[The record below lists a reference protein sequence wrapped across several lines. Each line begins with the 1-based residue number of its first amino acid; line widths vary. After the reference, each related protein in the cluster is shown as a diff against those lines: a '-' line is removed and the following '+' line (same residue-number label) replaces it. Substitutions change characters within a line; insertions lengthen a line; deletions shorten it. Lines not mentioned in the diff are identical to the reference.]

1 MNTTLRLLI
10 IEDSEEETLRI
21 VRELERGG
29 YDVVFERVDTPEA
42 MTVALT
48 SKIWDVIITGYS
60 MPRFNG
66 LEALRLLRE
75 KGSLQ
80 PFILISGK
88 IGENAVA
95 EALKSGADDYVNRD
109 NLAQLVPAVQRVVR
123 EAIRRKEHLQADNEL
138 RQSERLHRQLI
149 ETALEGV
156 WLLDSEWNTTF
167 LNKRVAEM
175 LGCTIQ
181 ELMGRPVFDFMYE
194 DDLENAN
201 IHYERRKQGIAE
213 IFDFRFRRKDGSEL
227 WTLISTTPIF
237 DDSGKFAGSLAM
249 LTDIT
254 DRKHA
259 EKEREET
266 EAKYQILAEES
277 LLGVY
282 IIQDRKFVYVNPR
295 FAEMTGYTREELI
308 GKMSPLDIT
317 APESRNMVE
326 ENLRRRLTGEV
337 KSIHYILKSVRKDG
351 STFDMEVIGSRAVY
365 MEKPAILGSVLDITE
380 RKRAEEALEEERNLF
395 VAGPTV
401 VFKWRNEEGW
411 PVEYISPNVK
421 SQFGYT
427 PEDLTSGIISYSSLI
442 HPDDLFRVAMEVMS
456 HSRSGVPYFEQE
468 YRILRSDGEYR
479 WIHDFTMVVRDSSG
493 NITHYHGYVVDM
505 TDRKHAEEELKE
517 AEAKYRILAE
527 ESLVGVYIIQDGK
540 FVYLNPRFAEML
552 GYTREE
558 LVDKVSPVDIVAPE
572 DRATAAENI
581 RRRMAGE
588 IESVHYTLKWLRKD
602 GTTVDG
608 EVIGTLAAY
617 RGKPAIIGLFIDIT
631 ERIRAEERHLE
642 LENQQR
648 QFYRQTILSATGGK
662 LIISEPYEISELDRY
677 VTKTYPLRVPADLET
692 IRIEARNK
700 AIAYGMPESRA
711 GNFALCV
718 GEAATNALKHAGG
731 GEVALIHRDDRILA
745 RVSDHGHGMD
755 ALVLPLV
762 TLERG
767 YSTTKSLG
775 MGYAIILSIA
785 DHVFLNTGPLGT
797 KVVIE
802 MDINPRPPVSLIE
815 TLPDTW

>member
-1 MNTTLRLLI
+1 MNTTLHLLI
-10 IEDSEEETLRI
+10 IEDSEEEALRI

-29 YDVVFERVDTPEA
+29 YSVVFERVDTPEVMSA
-42 MTVALT
+42 ALVNRF
-48 SKIWDVIITGYS
+48 WDVIVAGYK

-66 LEALRLLRE
+66 LEALKLLRK
-75 KGSLQ
+75 KGFHQ

-88 IGENAVA
+88 IGEDAVA
-95 EALKSGADDYVNRD
+95 EALKSGADDYINRD
-109 NLAQLVPAVQRVVR
+109 NLAQLAPTVQRVINEAMRR
-123 EAIRRKEHLQADNEL
+123 EEHLQADNEL
-138 RQSERLHRQLI
+138 RQSERLHRQII

-156 WLLDSEWNTTF
+156 WLLDSNWKTAF

-175 LGCTIQ
+175 LGYTMQ
-181 ELMGRPVFDFMYE
+181 ELMDYTVFDFVYE
-194 DDLENAN
+194 ADLENAKN
-201 IHYERRKQGIAE
+201 YYERRKQGIAE
-213 IFDFRFRRKDGSEL
+213 VFDFRFRRKDGSEL
-227 WTLISTTPIF
+227 WTLISTTPVF
-237 DDSGKFAGSLAM
+237 DDSGNFAGSLAM

-259 EKEREET
+259 EKEREEA
-266 EAKYQILAEES
+266 EVKYQILAEES

-295 FAEMTGYTREELI
+295 LAEMTGYTREELT
-308 GKMSPLDIT
+308 GKMSPLDIAT
-317 APESRNMVE
+317 PESRKLVE
-326 ENLRRRLTGEV
+326 ENLQQRLAGAA
-337 KSIHYILKSVRKDG
+337 KSIHYSLKAIRKDG
-351 STFDMEVIGSRAVY
+351 SRFDMEVIGSRAMY
-365 MEKPAILGSVLDITE
+365 MGKPAILGSVLDITE
-380 RKRAEEALEEERNLF
+380 RKQAEEALDEERKLF
-395 VAGPTV
+395 AAGPTV
-401 VFKWRNEEGW
+401 VFKWRNAEGW
-411 PVEYISPNVK
+411 PVEYVSPNIK
-421 SQFGYT
+421 SQFGYD
-427 PEDLTSGIISYSSLI
+427 PEDLASGKISYSSLI

-456 HSRSGVPYFEQE
+456 HSKSGEPYFEQE

-479 WIHDFTMVVRDSSG
+479 WLHDFTLVVRNSSG
-493 NITHYHGYVVDM
+493 DITHYHGYVVDM

-527 ESLVGVYIIQDGK
+527 ESLVGVYIIQNDK
-540 FVYLNPRFAEML
+540 FVYVNPRFAEML

-558 LVDKVSPVDIVAPE
+558 IVDKVSPLDIVSPE
-572 DRATAAENI
+572 DRATVAENI

-608 EVIGTLAAY
+608 EVIGTLATY

-631 ERIRAEERHLE
+631 ERVRAEERRLE

-677 VTKTYPLRVPADLET
+677 VTKTYPLRTPADLEA
-692 IRIEARNK
+692 IRVETRNT
-700 AIAYGMPESRA
+700 AMSYGMSESRA

-731 GEVALIHRDDRILA
+731 GEVMLIHRDDRILA

-755 ALVLPLV
+755 ALILPLV

-797 KVVIE
+797 NVVIE
-802 MDINPRPPVSLIE
+802 MDIKPKPPVSLIE
-815 TLPDTW
+815 ALPDTW